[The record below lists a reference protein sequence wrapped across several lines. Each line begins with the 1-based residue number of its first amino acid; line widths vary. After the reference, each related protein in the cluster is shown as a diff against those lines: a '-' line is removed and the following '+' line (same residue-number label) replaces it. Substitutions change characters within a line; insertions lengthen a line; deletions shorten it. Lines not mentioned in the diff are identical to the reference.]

1 MQKHELGIV
10 GGGWVLGHTKHMH
23 QPLWLHPLAL
33 AAKTALE
40 APGIKAEGEVHKFL
54 LMLFSIIGAFI
65 VYMFFCCGVLVAL
78 SPSPS
83 SCSGHDCFLCF
94 LAMVAHS
101 GVRSTR
107 RLLPNQKTPYI
118 FSHQNLVYTYDI
130 DSLQIISGMIQ
141 LLLYIYIYIPL
152 FDPKIQPISPAGASE
167 NCRGSCTPNRAGKSS
182 RDET

>member
-1 MQKHELGIV
+1 M
-10 GGGWVLGHTKHMH
+10 LGHTKHMH